1 MSGRPT
7 LDVALV
13 IPVYNERENLPL
25 LLAEIARALREGG
38 GPSYEIV
45 AVDDASTDGSL
56 DMLKGLA
63 RDYPELRIVAFAQH
77 AGQTAALAAGF
88 RAARGRAIVT
98 LDADLQNDPAGV
110 PRPLAQPEPTR
121 PGGGLGP
128 GASAARSTGCG
139 TGCSDLSSMRWPC
152 AGCSDAPCATA
163 SGRSCR
169 NARRLGAPHRTG
181 ARRRA
186 EPTRARRAG
195 APPRRLPALC
205 G

>member
-1 MSGRPT
+1 T

-63 RDYPELRIVAFAQH
+63 RDYPELRIGAFAQH

-88 RAARGRAIVT
+88 RCGT
-98 LDADLQNDPAGV
+98 G
-110 PRPLAQPEPTR
+110 
-121 PGGGLGP
+121 PGG
-128 GASAARSTGCG
+128 SAARSTGCG

-205 G
+205 GGSREPSRDASGVCAFRRAAPCPHRSAAGDPGADARAV